1 MKGLGVALVLAL
13 VCATAATPGVAPSAR
28 AVDRA
33 RALDAYAA
41 MQRFLYT
48 PATHSYAGAYGTKGR
63 AQAWPFSQALWATLE
78 VASMPGMAG
87 DARDDLLDRI
97 RSLAAYSH
105 PEPGRPSEFAPVY
118 GGSGEV
124 YYDDNLWIANALLTA
139 NGVMHDAGLVRTA
152 RQIFDLVADGW
163 DTDARHP
170 CPGGVFWK
178 RVGANHDRN
187 TVTTANAALLALG
200 LYARGGPSWYLTWA
214 KMAYEWTQSC
224 LGRPDGLVRDHI
236 DLSGRIE
243 PSTWSYNQGAM
254 IAAAVRLFRATGAKR
269 YLADATRTAD
279 AALHQFR
286 DPLGSGEPPFFLAIF
301 YRDLL
306 ELGRVVPSRD
316 DRAAMQAFADE
327 AWAKSRSPETGLFR
341 FGSRRP
347 TLLDQAAMVQIYALL
362 AG

>member
-1 MKGLGVALVLAL
+1 MKGLGVALALAL
-13 VCATAATPGVAPSAR
+13 LCATAATPGVAPSAR

-41 MQRFLYT
+41 MQHYLYT
-48 PATHSYAGAYGTKGR
+48 PATHSYAGAFGPTGR
-63 AQAWPFSQALWATLE
+63 AQAWPFSQALWSTVE
-78 VASMPGMAG
+78 VASMPGMGG
-87 DARDDLLDRI
+87 DTREDLLDRI

-105 PEPGRPSEFAPVY
+105 PERGRPSEFAPVY

-124 YYDDNLWIANALLTA
+124 YYDDNLWIA
-139 NGVMHDAGLVRTA
+139 
-152 RQIFDLVADGW
+152 DGW
-163 DTDARHP
+163 DTDETHP

-200 LYARGGPSWYLTWA
+200 LYSRGGPSRYLTWA
-214 KMAYEWTQSC
+214 KMAYDWTQHC
-224 LGRPDGLVRDHI
+224 LGRRDGLVRDHI

-254 IAAAVRLFRATGAKR
+254 IAAAVRLFRATGARR

-279 AALHQFR
+279 AALRQFR
-286 DPLGSGEPPFFLAIF
+286 DPLGTGEPPFFLAIF

-306 ELGRVVPSRD
+306 ELGRVAPSRD
-316 DRAAMQAFADE
+316 DRAAMQAFADD
-327 AWAKSRSPETGLFR
+327 AWAKARDPETGLFR
-341 FGSRRP
+341 FGGRRP

-362 AG
+362 AR